1 MTVRTDLIE
10 PQPGLSIRRQCVLL
24 NVPRGRWYAP
34 AAVESAEDLE
44 LKRLLDEEYLRHPF
58 YGSRRMTAYLRS
70 LGWKVNRKRV
80 RRLLREMGLT
90 AVGPKPNTSR
100 RDKAHAVYPYLL
112 RDVAIER
119 VNQAWSADIT
129 SIPLAHGFAYLV
141 AIVDWYSRKVLAWRI
156 SNTLDAGF
164 CVDCLRQALADF
176 GVPEIFNS
184 DQGCQFTSDAF
195 TGVLKQHGIAISMDG
210 RGRALDNVF
219 IERLWR
225 SVKYEDIY
233 LQGYETIPELILGL
247 TRYFAFYNEER
258 RHQSLDYLTPNEVH
272 LKANPTRAVE
282 TTATA

>member
-1 MTVRTDLIE
+1 VSARADLIE
-10 PQPGLSIRRQCVLL
+10 PQPELSIRRQCVLL

-44 LKRLLDEEYLRHPF
+44 LKRLLDEEYLLHPF

-70 LGWKVNRKRV
+70 LGWTINRKRV

-100 RDKAHAVYPYLL
+100 RDKAHAVHPYLL

-119 VNQAWSADIT
+119 VNQAWSADT
-129 SIPLAHGFAYLV
+129 TYIPLAHGFAYLV
-141 AIVDWYSRKVLAWRI
+141 AIVDWYSRKVLAWRL
-156 SNTLDAGF
+156 SNTLDARF

-176 GVPEIFNS
+176 GVPEIFNT
-184 DQGCQFTSDAF
+184 DQGCQFTSEAF
-195 TGVLKQHGIAISMDG
+195 IGVFKKHDIAISMDG

-225 SVKYEDIY
+225 SVKYEDVY

-247 TRYFAFYNEER
+247 TRYFAFYNDER

-272 LKANPTRAVE
+272 LKANPTQAVK

>member
-1 MTVRTDLIE
+1 MIE
-10 PQPGLSIRRQCVLL
+10 PQPELSIRRQCGLL
-24 NVPRGRWYAP
+24 EVPRGRWYAP
-34 AAVESAEDLE
+34 TAVESAEDLE

-58 YGSRRMTAYLRS
+58 YGSRRMTAYLRG
-70 LGWKVNRKRV
+70 LGWKINRKRV
-80 RRLLREMGLT
+80 RRLLREMGIT
-90 AVGPKPNTSR
+90 AIGPKPNTSR
-100 RDKAHAVYPYLL
+100 RDRAHPVYPYLL
-112 RDVAIER
+112 RDVVIER
-119 VNQAWSADIT
+119 VNQVWSTDIT
-129 SIPLAHGFAYLV
+129 YIPLAHGFAYLV

-176 GVPEIFNS
+176 GVPEVFNS
-184 DQGCQFTSDAF
+184 DQGCQFTSEAF
-195 TGVLKQHGIAISMDG
+195 TGVLKDHDIAISMDG

-233 LQGYETIPELILGL
+233 LQGYQTIPELILGL

-258 RHQSLDYLTPNEVH
+258 AHQSLDYLTPNEVYMT
-272 LKANPTRAVE
+272 AITTRAVE

>member
-1 MTVRTDLIE
+1 MIE
-10 PQPGLSIRRQCVLL
+10 PQPELSIRRQCVLL
-24 NVPRGRWYAP
+24 EVPRGRWYAP
-34 AAVESAEDLE
+34 TAVESAKDLE

-58 YGSRRMTAYLRS
+58 YGSRRMTAYLRG
-70 LGWKVNRKRV
+70 LGWTINRKRV

-90 AVGPKPNTSR
+90 AIGPKPNTSR
-100 RDKAHAVYPYLL
+100 RDKAHPVYPYLL
-112 RDVAIER
+112 RDVVIER
-119 VNQAWSADIT
+119 VNQVWSTDIT
-129 SIPLAHGFAYLV
+129 YIPLAHGFAYLV
-141 AIVDWYSRKVLAWRI
+141 AIVDWCSRKVLGWRI

-176 GVPEIFNS
+176 GMPEVFNS
-184 DQGCQFTSDAF
+184 DQGCQFTSEAF
-195 TGVLKQHGIAISMDG
+195 TGVLKDHDIAISMDG

-233 LQGYETIPELILGL
+233 LQGYQSIPELILGL

-258 RHQSLDYLTPNEVH
+258 AHQSLDYLTPNEVYMT
-272 LKANPTRAVE
+272 AITTRAVE